1 MTPLGLGRSL
11 ARPVRM
17 DYLKIVL
24 LSMSLVAVGC
34 DSAPDAASRIGVTP
48 EGAPAPVASHALA
61 GNAPD
66 AAPTREEPVSAV
78 TGTSHHTTP
87 PAAPEIDPATIAAEA
102 PGREITIP
110 AGTPIRLRLGST
122 VSSRSSNVEDA
133 VQATLRAPIVV
144 RGVTVAPAG
153 AAVSGYVSEARRSGR
168 VKGRARVGVR
178 FNALRVGGTR
188 YAMRT
193 ASIAREAPGTKKE
206 DATKIG
212 IGAGAGAITGAIAGG
227 KKGAAI
233 GTGVG
238 GGAGTGL
245 VLATRGREVALPRG
259 TAVTTRLTAPLT
271 VRLP

>member
-1 MTPLGLGRSL
+1 
-11 ARPVRM
+11 M
-17 DYLKIVL
+17 DNLKMVL
-24 LSMSLVAVGC
+24 LSMSLAAIGC

-48 EGAPAPVASHALA
+48 EGTPTPVASHAFA

-66 AAPTREEPVSAV
+66 AAPTREEAVSAASS
-78 TGTSHHTTP
+78 TAHHTTP
-87 PAAPEIDPATIAAEA
+87 PASPELDPAAAVAEA
-102 PGREITIP
+102 PREITIP
-110 AGTPIRLRLGST
+110 AGTTIRLRLGST

-133 VQATLRAPIVV
+133 VQATLRTPIIVN
-144 RGVTVAPAG
+144 GVTVVPAG

-178 FNALRVGGTR
+178 FNALRISGTR
-188 YAMRT
+188 YTMRT

-212 IGAGAGAITGAIAGG
+212 VGAGAGAITGAIAGG

-233 GTGVG
+233 GTAVG

-271 VRLP
+271 VRVP